1 MDVNMDREFA
11 GKLLKDSD
19 IERKVLMPEAAR
31 VAQRLE
37 QATRRRTGRTA
48 ASTHVE
54 GGHTNAKRDRRA
66 VWVVQSFGAVPMNWR
81 TRQGYMARALR

>member
-1 MDVNMDREFA
+1 MQADMNRDFVR
-11 GKLLKDSD
+11 KLLKDSD
-19 IERKVLMPEAAR
+19 VERKVLIPEANR

-54 GGHTNAKRDRRA
+54 AGHTNAKRDRRA